1 MINREGEREIKAGTR
16 GWHIRYYSTCFGID
30 PNDNFERDA
39 ICANYFEV
47 LKWTFDYYFNG
58 NITFYMGYNYNYAP
72 TVRDMVNYLRKSN
85 IELSSITFKK
95 GTPYNSSFN

>member
-47 LKWTFDYYFNG
+47 LKWTFDYYF
-58 NITFYMGYNYNYAP
+58 
-72 TVRDMVNYLRKSN
+72 
-85 IELSSITFKK
+85 EW
-95 GTPYNSSFN
+95 